1 MAGDLRADTNISGV
15 DCLLFLTIAK
25 VSIACAT
32 LPNVENGETINPKTK
47 IYHLYIMYV
56 LIVEDKMFGPT
67 IIKQLVPPYF

>member
-32 LPNVENGETINPKTK
+32 LPNVENGETINPKTT
-47 IYHLYIMYV
+47 IYHIMCV